1 MGAASASD
9 WVRRFAV
16 EHREVRGQLV
26 RLGPAWLALREHSDY
41 PAPVRALLGEA
52 VAATVLLAS
61 TLKFEGELT
70 LQLQGDGAVRLLVA
84 QCTHDFR
91 VRAVARFDRERLG
104 EDFATL
110 AGSGSIAVTIESGR
124 LQSRYQGVVPID
136 GDSLATSLEHYF
148 ENSEQLPTR
157 VRLAADDA
165 GAAGLLV
172 QRLPQQGGIGADVA
186 SAAVAREAEARETY
200 ETAARAVADIGAD
213 ELLLRPAEELLQRAV
228 PGLDLRMFDTQ
239 AVSFVCRCNRE
250 RVAGML
256 RSLGAEEIRGIV
268 AEQGAVT
275 VTCEFCQKP
284 WRFDA
289 VDATELFA
297 DVAGHPPGSPR
308 VN

>member
-1 MGAASASD
+1 M
-9 WVRRFAV
+9 
-16 EHREVRGQLV
+16 
-26 RLGPAWLALREHSDY
+26 REHTDY
-41 PAPVRALLGEA
+41 PPPVRALLGEA
-52 VAATVLLAS
+52 VAAAVLLAA

-104 EDFATL
+104 DDFATL
-110 AGSGSIAVTIESGR
+110 AGQGSIAVTVESGR
-124 LQSRYQGVVPID
+124 MQSRYQGVVPID
-136 GDSLATSLEHYF
+136 GDSLASSLEHYF

-157 VRLAADDA
+157 VRLAADES
-165 GAAGLLV
+165 GAAGLLL
-172 QRLPQQGGIGADVA
+172 QRMPQLGGIGADLV
-186 SAAVAREAEARETY
+186 SAAAAREAEAWATY
-200 ETAARAVADIGAD
+200 ESAATAVSGIGSD
-213 ELLLRPAEELLQRAV
+213 ELLLRPAEELLQGAV

-239 AVSFVCRCNRE
+239 RVAFACRCSRE

-256 RSLGAEEIRGIV
+256 RSLGAAEIRSIV

-289 VDATELFA
+289 VDATELVDEA
-297 DVAGHPPGSPR
+297 VGRPPSSPAL
-308 VN
+308 N